1 MARMFDRVVLTL
13 AVWAF
18 ALLSCVLFVG
28 EAGYGPVLFVVR
40 YGRHG
45 VHLGDLVACVGFP
58 AWAFAVSRS
67 FWLPRRDE
75 VTSRRR

>member
-1 MARMFDRVVLTL
+1 MAAMFDRVVLTL

-28 EAGYGPVLFVVR
+28 EAGYGPVLFVID
-40 YGRHG
+40 GAHG
-45 VHLGDLVACVGFP
+45 IHLGDLVACVGFP

-67 FWLPRRDE
+67 FWLPDQGEARP
-75 VTSRRR
+75 RRR